1 MMNKIIGF
9 ALAQRLFF
17 SLLAVVIL
25 GFGIKAYKEL
35 PIDAFPDISPT
46 QVKIIIKSSGM
57 TPAEIES
64 RITVPI
70 EMKMVGIPYET
81 MMRSTS
87 KYGLCDITIDFEDGT
102 DIYWARQQ
110 VSERLSD
117 IRGELPVNME
127 GGLAPISTPLSD
139 ILMFTIESNT
149 LSLEEKRSLLDWIIS
164 PKIRSVSG
172 VAEVNALGG
181 KVKTYEVVP
190 DLNKMRTIGVTL
202 EQIFQ
207 ALEENN
213 QNDGAGRVS
222 QGVESILVRSV
233 GRLQDLQDIKTLPV
247 GKRADKVITLGDVA
261 AVKFGYITRAGFVSK
276 NGRGEAVQGLVLGL
290 KGTNTALVLD
300 EVKEELK
307 KLEPM
312 LPGDTKIDIFYDR
325 SDLVNLATDT
335 VKTALY
341 EAVILIMVILLI
353 MLGNLA
359 SAFSVALILPFALL
373 MSFMAM
379 QYFGLTANLMSLGGL
394 AIAIGILVD
403 SAVVVVEHITAE
415 LGNPKHKRQNKL
427 HIIYE
432 ATVEMAPSIITG
444 VLIIII
450 VFMPLLTLEGLEGKL
465 FRPVALSITFA
476 LFSSLILALT
486 LIPVLSSFI
495 LSKRPDK
502 ESYLIKLLTKAY
514 RPSLIFSLRHIKGTI
529 LAVLILFGGSLY
541 LASKTG
547 KTFMPTMDEGSI
559 IIGVEML
566 PSISLKESLALNL
579 KLQKKLMA
587 SVPEIKDIIART
599 GSDEL
604 GLDPMS
610 LNDTDTFLVLKDKE
624 EWREP
629 SKEFVIEEIRKVLD
643 EFIGIEYGFTQ
654 PIEMRVSEMLTGV
667 RGDLA
672 IDIFGSD
679 NDQLEALA
687 VQIKSILE
695 TISGSS
701 DVYKKANE
709 GVEYFELEFDKKAM
723 AYHGISQQELNDF
736 LKVMVTGVQ
745 AGIIQEGMRRIDL
758 MVKGDENLQNS
769 LDKIQKLY
777 YPLENGNAVPL
788 SNFVK
793 FISNAGPVQ
802 IEHEHGYRKT
812 IVQTNV
818 EGRDLVSFVEDAKV
832 KIGNEVKLPAGYY
845 LTYGG
850 EFENQQRAASR
861 LAIIVPLALFLVF
874 ILLFVSFGSLRQ
886 AAIVLINVPLALIG
900 GFIGLYL
907 SGEYMSVPASVGF
920 IALLGIAVLNGVVL
934 VNYFNYLIKNGSELR
949 EAVIEGS
956 IKRLRPVLMT
966 ATIAAFGL
974 LPLLFATGPGSE
986 IQRPLAIVVI
996 NGLISSTLLTLIILP
1011 ILYLKFSKELPE
1023 KHRKKKR
1030 TNNKKE
1036 ARD

>member
-1 MMNKIIGF
+1 MAAMNKIIGF

-17 SLLAVVIL
+17 SLLAVVLL
-25 GFGIKAYKEL
+25 GFGIKAYNEL
-35 PIDAFPDISPT
+35 PVDAFPDISPT

-64 RITVPI
+64 RIVVPI

-117 IRGELPVNME
+117 IKGELPSNLE

-139 ILMFTIESNT
+139 ILMFTIESER

-172 VAEVNALGG
+172 VAEVNPLGG

-190 DLNKMRTIGVTL
+190 DLNKMRTMGITL
-202 EQIFQ
+202 EQIFRT
-207 ALEENN
+207 LEKNN

-233 GRLQDLQDIKTLPV
+233 GQLKNLHDIELLPV
-247 GKRADKVITLGDVA
+247 GKSDDQIITLGDIST
-261 AVKFGYITRAGFVSK
+261 VKFGYLTRAGFVSK
-276 NGRGEAVQGLVLGL
+276 NGQGEAVQGLVLGL
-290 KGTNTALVLD
+290 KGTNTGIVL
-300 EVKEELK
+300 ENVKSEIK

-312 LPGDTKIDIFYDR
+312 LPGDTKIEIFYDR

-335 VKTALY
+335 VKNALY
-341 EAVILIMVILLI
+341 EAIVLIMVILLV

-359 SAFSVALILPFALL
+359 SALSVALILPFALL
-373 MSFMAM
+373 MSFIAM

-403 SAVVVVEHITAE
+403 SAVVVVEHITSE
-415 LGNPKHKRQNKL
+415 LGNPKLQHQSKL
-427 HIIYE
+427 QIIYT
-432 ATVEMAPSIITG
+432 ATIEMAPSIITG

-465 FRPVALSITFA
+465 FRPVALSIIFA

-502 ESYLIKLLTKAY
+502 ESTLIKLLTKAY
-514 RPSLIFSLRHIKGTI
+514 RPTLLFSLRHMKGTI
-529 LAVLILFGGSLY
+529 LAVLVLFGGSLY
-541 LASKTG
+541 LAAKTG
-547 KTFMPTMDEGSI
+547 KSFMPTMDEGSI

-566 PSISLKESLALNL
+566 PSISLEESLVLNL
-579 KLQKKLMA
+579 KLQKKLLA

-610 LNDTDTFLVLKDKE
+610 LNDTDTFLVLKEKE

-643 EFIGIEYGFTQ
+643 EFVGIEYGFTQ

-679 NDQLEALA
+679 NDQLELIA

-695 TISGSS
+695 TITGSS

-709 GVEYFELEFDKKAM
+709 GVEYFELKFDRQAM
-723 AYHGISQQELNDF
+723 AYHGISQQEINDF

-758 MVKGDENLQNS
+758 MVKGEEKLQNS

-788 SNFVK
+788 SNFVT

-818 EGRDLVSFVEDAKV
+818 EGRDLVSFVEEAKV
-832 KIGNEVKLPAGYY
+832 KIEKEVKLPAGYY

-850 EFENQQRAASR
+850 EFENQQRAAAR

-874 ILLFVSFGSLRQ
+874 ILLFVSFGSLTQ
-886 AAIVLINVPLALIG
+886 ASIVLINVPLALIG

-949 EAVIEGS
+949 DAVIEGS

-1011 ILYLKFSKELPE
+1011 ILYLKFSKKSEDEL
-1023 KHRKKKR
+1023 
-1030 TNNKKE
+1030 E
-1036 ARD
+1036 AKAVK

>member
-1 MMNKIIGF
+1 MNKLIGF
-9 ALAQRLFF
+9 ALSQRLFF
-17 SLLAVVIL
+17 TLLAVVLL
-25 GFGIKAYKEL
+25 GFGVKAYKEL

-70 EMKMVGIPYET
+70 EMKMVGIPNQT
-81 MMRSTS
+81 MLRSIS

-110 VSERLSD
+110 VSERLLD
-117 IRGELPVNME
+117 IKDELPPNME

-139 ILMFTIESNT
+139 ILMFTIESDV

-164 PKIRSVSG
+164 PKIRAVSG
-172 VAEVNALGG
+172 VAEVNPLGG

-190 DLNKMRTIGVTL
+190 DLNRMRTLGISLSQIFETL
-202 EQIFQ
+202 E
-207 ALEENN
+207 ANN

-233 GRLQDLQDIKTLPV
+233 GRLKNLDDIKALPV
-247 GKRADKVITLGDVA
+247 GKSADKVITMGEVA
-261 AVKFGYITRAGFVSK
+261 AVRYGHITRAGFVSK
-276 NGRGEAVQGLVLGL
+276 NGQGEAVQGLVLGL
-290 KGTNTALVLD
+290 KGTNTAVVLD
-300 EVKEELK
+300 DVKEELK
-307 KLEPM
+307 KLEAM
-312 LPGDTKIDIFYDR
+312 LPADTKIDIFYDR
-325 SDLVNLATDT
+325 SHLVNLATDT
-335 VKTALY
+335 VKSALF
-341 EAVILIMVILLI
+341 EAVILIMVILLL

-359 SAFSVALILPFALL
+359 SALSVALILPFALL
-373 MSFMAM
+373 MSFIAM

-415 LGNPKHKRQNKL
+415 LGNPKHQHQSKL

-432 ATVEMAPSIITG
+432 ATIDMAPSIITG

-465 FRPVALSITFA
+465 FRPVALSIIFA
-476 LFSSLILALT
+476 LFSSLVLALT

-502 ESYLIKLLTKAY
+502 ESALIQLLTKWY
-514 RPSLIFSLRHIKGTI
+514 KPVLLYSLKHVKITVI
-529 LAVLILFGGSLY
+529 AVVLLFGGSLF

-547 KTFMPTMDEGSI
+547 KTFMPTMDEGNI

-566 PSISLKESLALNL
+566 PSISLEESLALNL

-610 LNDTDTFLVLKDKE
+610 LNDTDTFLVLHEKE
-624 EWREP
+624 KWREP
-629 SKEFVIEEIRKVLD
+629 SKDFVLDEIRKVLD
-643 EFIGIEYGFTQ
+643 QFVGIEYGFTQ

-679 NDQLEALA
+679 NDTLEEIA
-687 VQIKSILE
+687 VKIKNVLESIN
-695 TISGSS
+695 GSS

-709 GVEYFELEFDKKAM
+709 GVEYFELLFNKKAM
-723 AYHGISQQELNDF
+723 AYHGVSQQDLNDF
-736 LKVMVTGVQ
+736 LRVMITGVE
-745 AGIIQEGMRRIDL
+745 AGIIQEDMRRISL
-758 MVKGDENLQNS
+758 MVKGNKTLQNS
-769 LDKIQKLY
+769 LDKIERLH
-777 YPLENGNAVPL
+777 YPLENGKSVPL
-788 SNFVK
+788 GNLIT
-793 FISNAGPVQ
+793 FISNTGPVQ

-818 EGRDLVSFVEDAKV
+818 KGRDLVGFVEEAERM
-832 KIGNEVKLPAGYY
+832 ISEEVELPAGYY
-845 LTYGG
+845 LDYGG

-861 LAIIVPLALFLVF
+861 LAIIVPIALFLVF
-874 ILLFVSFGSLRQ
+874 ILLFVSFGSLIQ
-886 AAIVLINVPLALIG
+886 ATMVIVNVPLALIG
-900 GFIGLYL
+900 GFIGLYF
-907 SGEYMSVPASVGF
+907 SGEYLSVPASVGF

-934 VNYFNYLIKNGSELR
+934 VNYFNYLVRNGKELK

-956 IKRLRPVLMT
+956 VKRLRPVLMT

-974 LPLLFATGPGSE
+974 IPLLFATGPGSE

-996 NGLISSTLLTLIILP
+996 NGLISSTLLTLMILP
-1011 ILYLKFSKELPE
+1011 ILYLKFYKNSLQPG
-1023 KHRKKKR
+1023 
-1030 TNNKKE
+1030 
-1036 ARD
+1036 ADQ

>member
-1 MMNKIIGF
+1 MNKLIGF
-9 ALAQRLFF
+9 ALSQRLFF
-17 SLLAVVIL
+17 TLLAIVIL
-25 GFGIKAYKEL
+25 GFGIKSYREL

-46 QVKIIIKSSGM
+46 QVKIIIKSNGM

-70 EMKMVGIPYET
+70 ETKMVGIPFET
-81 MMRSTS
+81 VMRSTS

-117 IRGELPVNME
+117 IKAELPANLE

-139 ILMFTIESNT
+139 ILMFSIESDA
-149 LSLEEKRSLLDWIIS
+149 LSLIEKRSLLDWVIA

-181 KVKTYEVVP
+181 EVKTYEVIP
-190 DLNKMRTIGVTL
+190 DLGKMRTMGISL
-202 EQIFQ
+202 DQIFKT
-207 ALEENN
+207 LEENN
-213 QNDGAGRVS
+213 QNDGTGRVS

-233 GRLQDLQDIKTLPV
+233 GRLQ
-247 GKRADKVITLGDVA
+247 TLGDIEKLPVTKRGNKVVTIGEIA
-261 AVKFGYITRAGFVSK
+261 TVGIGHLSRAGFVSK
-276 NGRGEAVQGLVLGL
+276 NGEGEAVQGLVLGL
-290 KGTNTALVLD
+290 KGSNTAQVLKK
-300 EVKEELK
+300 VKEELK
-307 KLEPM
+307 NLEPM
-312 LPGDTKIDIFYDR
+312 LPNDTKIEIFYDR

-335 VKTALY
+335 VKNALY
-341 EAVILIMVILLI
+341 EAVFLIMIILLL

-359 SAFSVALILPFALL
+359 SALSVALILPFALL
-373 MSFMAM
+373 MSFIAM
-379 QYFGLTANLMSLGGL
+379 QYFELTANLMSLGGL

-403 SAVVVVEHITAE
+403 SAVVMVEHITAE
-415 LGNPKHKRQNKL
+415 LGNPKHERQHKL

-432 ATVEMAPSIITG
+432 AAIEMAPSIITG

-450 VFMPLLTLEGLEGKL
+450 VFMPLLTLQGLEGKL
-465 FRPVALSITFA
+465 FGPVALSIVFA

-495 LSKRPDK
+495 LKKRPDK
-502 ESYLIKLLTKAY
+502 ESFLIKILTKLY
-514 RPSLIFSLRHIKGTI
+514 RPGLTFCIKHANNI
-529 LAVLILFGGSLY
+529 IVAVLLLFGGSLY
-541 LASKTG
+541 LASQTG
-547 KTFMPTMDEGSI
+547 KAFMPTMDEGSI
-559 IIGVEML
+559 IIGLEML
-566 PSISLKESLALNL
+566 PSISLTESLALNL
-579 KLQKKLMA
+579 KVQKKLLA

-604 GLDPMS
+604 GLDPMG
-610 LNDTDTFLVLKDKE
+610 LNDTDTFLVLKEKE
-624 EWREP
+624 TWRKP
-629 SKEFVIEEIRKVLD
+629 SKEFVINEIRKVLD
-643 EFIGIEYGFTQ
+643 EFIGIEYSFTQ

-679 NDQLEALA
+679 NDQLEVIAQ
-687 VQIKSILE
+687 QIKTILE
-695 TISGSS
+695 SITGSS

-723 AYHGISQQELNDF
+723 AYYDITQQQINDF
-736 LKVMVTGVQ
+736 LKTMVTGVD
-745 AGIIQEGMRRIDL
+745 AGVIQEGMRRISL
-758 MVKGDENLQNS
+758 MVRGDRDLQNS
-769 LDKIQKLY
+769 LDNITKLY
-777 YPLENGNAVPL
+777 YPLDDGRSVPL

-793 FISNAGPVQ
+793 FISSAGPVQ
-802 IEHEHGYRKT
+802 IEHENGYRKT

-818 EGRDLVSFVEDAKV
+818 EGRDLVGFVEEAKA
-832 KIGNEVKLPAGYY
+832 KIAKEVKLPAGYY
-845 LTYGG
+845 LTFGG

-861 LAIIVPLALFLVF
+861 LALIVPLALFLVF
-874 ILLFVSFGSLRQ
+874 ILLFISFGSLRQ

-900 GFIGLYL
+900 GFAGLYL
-907 SGEYMSVPASVGF
+907 SGEYLSVPASVGF

-934 VNYFNYLIKNGSELR
+934 VNYFNYLIKQGYEPEN
-949 EAVIEGS
+949 AVLEGS

-974 LPLLFATGPGSE
+974 IPLLFATGPGSE

-1011 ILYLKFSKELPE
+1011 ILYLKFSKGCCPGADEKEL
-1023 KHRKKKR
+1023 
-1030 TNNKKE
+1030 
-1036 ARD
+1036 

>member
-1 MMNKIIGF
+1 MNKIIGF

-25 GFGIKAYKEL
+25 GFGIKAYNEL
-35 PIDAFPDISPT
+35 PVDAFPDISPT

-64 RITVPI
+64 RIVVPI

-110 VSERLSD
+110 VSERLTD
-117 IRGELPVNME
+117 IKGDLPANME

-139 ILMFTIESNT
+139 ILMFTIESNG
-149 LSLEEKRSLLDWIIS
+149 LSLQEKRSLLDWIIS
-164 PKIRSVSG
+164 PKIRSISG

-190 DLNKMRTIGVTL
+190 DLNKMRTMGIRL

-207 ALEENN
+207 TLEKNN
-213 QNDGAGRVS
+213 QNDGSGRVS

-233 GRLQDLQDIKTLPV
+233 GQLKTLSDIKTLPV
-247 GKRADKVITLGDVA
+247 GKSADKVITIADIA
-261 AVKFGYITRAGFVSK
+261 KVKFGYLTRAGFVSK
-276 NGRGEAVQGLVLGL
+276 NGEGEAVQGLVLGL
-290 KGTNTALVLD
+290 KGSNTRIVL
-300 EVKEELK
+300 EKVKKELE

-312 LPGDTKIDIFYDR
+312 LPGDTKINVFYDR

-335 VKTALY
+335 VKNALY
-341 EAVILIMVILLI
+341 EAIVLIMVILLV

-359 SAFSVALILPFALL
+359 SALSVALILPFALL
-373 MSFMAM
+373 MSFIAM

-415 LGNPKHKRQNKL
+415 LGNPKHQRQNKL
-427 HIIYE
+427 HIIYT

-465 FRPVALSITFA
+465 FRPVALSIIFA

-486 LIPVLSSFI
+486 LIPVVSSFI

-502 ESYLIKLLTKAY
+502 ESWLIKVLTKAY
-514 RPSLIFSLRHIKGTI
+514 RPALLFSLRHMKGTI
-529 LAVLILFGGSLY
+529 LAVLLLFAGSLY
-541 LASKTG
+541 LADKTG
-547 KTFMPTMDEGSI
+547 KSFMPTMDEGSI

-566 PSISLKESLALNL
+566 PSISLKESLILNL
-579 KLQKKLMA
+579 KLQKKLLA

-610 LNDTDTFLVLKDKE
+610 LNDTDTFLVLKNKK

-643 EFIGIEYGFTQ
+643 KFVGIEYSFTQ

-679 NDQLEALA
+679 NDQLEKIA
-687 VQIKSILE
+687 VEIKDILE
-695 TISGSS
+695 SVSGSS

-723 AYHGISQQELNDF
+723 AYYDINQQELNDF

-769 LDKIQKLY
+769 LDKIRKLY
-777 YPLENGNAVPL
+777 YPLENGNAVPI
-788 SNFVK
+788 SSFVK
-793 FISNAGPVQ
+793 FISSAGPVQ
-802 IEHEHGYRKT
+802 VEHEQGYRKT

-818 EGRDLVSFVEDAKV
+818 ESRDLVSFVEEAKSR
-832 KIGNEVKLPAGYY
+832 INEEVKLPAGYY

-850 EFENQQRAASR
+850 EFENQQRAAAR

-874 ILLFVSFGSLRQ
+874 ILLFVSFGSLTQ
-886 AAIVLINVPLALIG
+886 ASIVLINVPLALIG

-934 VNYFNYLIKNGSELR
+934 VNYFNHLIENGSELKD
-949 EAVIEGS
+949 AVIEGS
-956 IKRLRPVLMT
+956 VKRLRPVLMT

-974 LPLLFATGPGSE
+974 LPLLFASGPGSE

-1011 ILYLKFSKELPE
+1011 ILYLKFSKRGD
-1023 KHRKKKR
+1023 KQGD
-1030 TNNKKE
+1030 E
-1036 ARD
+1036 AG

>member
-1 MMNKIIGF
+1 MNKIIGF
-9 ALAQRLFF
+9 ALGQRLFF
-17 SLLAVVIL
+17 SLLAVVLL
-25 GFGIKAYKEL
+25 GFGIKAYTEL
-35 PIDAFPDISPT
+35 PVDAFPDISPT

-64 RITVPI
+64 RIVVPI
-70 EMKMVGIPYET
+70 EIKMVGIPYEV

-110 VSERLSD
+110 VSERLAD
-117 IRGELPVNME
+117 IRDELPSNME

-139 ILMFTIESNT
+139 ILMFTIESER
-149 LSLEEKRSLLDWIIS
+149 LSLAEKRTLLDWIIS
-164 PKIRSVSG
+164 PKIRSISG

-190 DLNKMRTIGVTL
+190 NLNKMRTMGITL

-207 ALEENN
+207 TLEKNN

-233 GRLQDLQDIKTLPV
+233 GQLRNLSDIETLPV
-247 GKRADKVITLGDVA
+247 GKSADKVIVLGDVA
-261 AVKFGYITRAGFVSK
+261 TVKFGYLTRAGFVSK
-276 NGRGEAVQGLVLGL
+276 NGQGEAVQGLVLGL
-290 KGTNTALVLD
+290 KGTNTGIVL
-300 EVKEELK
+300 EKVKEELS

-335 VKTALY
+335 VKNALY
-341 EAVILIMVILLI
+341 EAIVLIMVILLL
-353 MLGNLA
+353 MLGNFA
-359 SAFSVALILPFALL
+359 SALSVALILPFALL
-373 MSFMAM
+373 MSFIAM

-415 LGNPKHKRQNKL
+415 LGNPKHKRQSKL
-427 HIIYE
+427 HIIYT

-465 FRPVALSITFA
+465 FRPVALSIIFA

-495 LSKRPDK
+495 LKKRPDK
-502 ESYLIKLLTKAY
+502 ESALIRLLTKWY
-514 RPSLIFSLRHIKGTI
+514 RPSLLFSLRHVKGTI
-529 LAVLILFGGSLY
+529 LAVLLLFGGSLY
-541 LASKTG
+541 LAAKTG
-547 KTFMPTMDEGSI
+547 KSFMPTMDEGSI
-559 IIGVEML
+559 IIGIEML
-566 PSISLKESLALNL
+566 PSISLEESLVLNL
-579 KLQKKLMA
+579 KLQKKLLA

-610 LNDTDTFLVLKDKE
+610 LNDTDTFLVLKEKE
-624 EWREP
+624 EWRKP
-629 SKEFVIEEIRKVLD
+629 SKQFVIEEIRKVLD
-643 EFIGIEYGFTQ
+643 EFVGIEYGFTQ

-679 NDQLEALA
+679 NDQLEEIA
-687 VQIKSILE
+687 VEIKSILE
-695 TISGSS
+695 TITGSS

-709 GVEYFELEFDKKAM
+709 GVEYFELQFDKKAM
-723 AYHGISQQELNDF
+723 AYYDINQQELNDF
-736 LKVMVTGVQ
+736 LKVMVTGMQ

-758 MVKGDENLQNS
+758 MVKGDESLQNS
-769 LDKIQKLY
+769 LEKIRKLY

-802 IEHEHGYRKT
+802 IEHEQGYRKT

-818 EGRDLVSFVEDAKV
+818 EGRDLVSFVEEAKA
-832 KIGNEVKLPAGYY
+832 KITNEVKLPAGYY

-850 EFENQQRAASR
+850 EFENQQRAAAR

-874 ILLFVSFGSLRQ
+874 ILLFVSFGSLMQ

-920 IALLGIAVLNGVVL
+920 IALLGIAVLNGIVL
-934 VNYFNYLIKNGSELR
+934 VNYFNYLIENGSELKD
-949 EAVIEGS
+949 AVIEGS

-996 NGLISSTLLTLIILP
+996 NGLISSTLLTLIVLP
-1011 ILYLKFSKELPE
+1011 ILYLNFSQGCCSKAEE
-1023 KHRKKKR
+1023 
-1030 TNNKKE
+1030 KE
-1036 ARD
+1036 A

>member
-1 MMNKIIGF
+1 MNKIIGF
-9 ALAQRLFF
+9 ALAQRLFL
-17 SLLAVVIL
+17 SLLALVIL
-25 GFGIKAYKEL
+25 GFGIKAYQEL
-35 PIDAFPDISPT
+35 PVDAFPDISPT

-64 RITVPI
+64 RIVTPI
-70 EMKMVGIPYET
+70 EMKMLGIPHEK
-81 MMRSTS
+81 MMRSIA

-110 VSERLSD
+110 VTERLTD
-117 IRGELPVNME
+117 IRGELPKNME

-139 ILMFTIESNT
+139 ILMFTIESDT

-181 KVKTYEVVP
+181 KVKTYEVMP
-190 DLNKMRTIGVTL
+190 DLNKMRAMGVSL
-202 EQIFQ
+202 EDIFTS
-207 ALEENN
+207 LENNN

-233 GRLQDLQDIKTLPV
+233 GKLNSLDEIKALPV
-247 GKRADKVITLGDVA
+247 TKRGDKIITIRDIA
-261 AVKFGYITRAGFVSK
+261 TVKFGYLTRAGFVSK
-276 NGRGEAVQGLVLGL
+276 NGKGEAVQGLVLGL
-290 KGTNTALVLD
+290 KGSNTEKVLAQ
-300 EVKEELK
+300 VKVELA

-312 LPGDTKIDIFYDR
+312 LPEGTKIDIFYDR
-325 SDLVNLATDT
+325 SDLVNLATST
-335 VKTALY
+335 VKNALY
-341 EAVILIMVILLI
+341 EAIVLIMIILLV

-359 SAFSVALILPFALL
+359 SALSVALILPFALL
-373 MSFMAM
+373 MSFIAM

-415 LGNPKHKRQNKL
+415 LGNEKHKNVNKL

-465 FRPVALSITFA
+465 FRPVALSIIFA
-476 LFSSLILALT
+476 LFSSLVLALT

-502 ESYLIKLLTKAY
+502 ESWLIRVLTKRY
-514 RPSLIFSLRHIKGTI
+514 RPILVTCIKHWKTTI
-529 LAVLILFGGSLY
+529 TVVLILFAASLFM
-541 LASKTG
+541 ASKTG
-547 KTFMPTMDEGSI
+547 KSFMPTMDEGSI

-579 KLQKKLMA
+579 KVQQKLIA

-604 GLDPMS
+604 GLDPMG
-610 LNDTDTFLVLKDKE
+610 LNDTDTFLVLKDKSQ
-624 EWREP
+624 WREP
-629 SKEFVIEEIRKVLD
+629 SKEFVINEIRKVFD
-643 EFIGIEYGFTQ
+643 EFVGIEYGFTQ

-679 NDQLEALA
+679 NDELEKIA
-687 VQIKSILE
+687 VTIKDILE
-695 TISGSS
+695 IIPGSS

-709 GVEYFELEFDKKAM
+709 GVEYLELSFDKKAM
-723 AYHGISQQELNDF
+723 AYHDIDQQEINDF

-745 AGIIQEGMRRIDL
+745 VGIIQEGMRRINL
-758 MVKGDENLQNS
+758 MVKGDASLQNS
-769 LDKIQKLY
+769 ISKLKKLY
-777 YPLENGNAVPL
+777 YPLKNGKFVPL
-788 SNFVK
+788 STLVK
-793 FISNAGPVQ
+793 FVSSAGPVQ
-802 IEHEHGYRKT
+802 IVHEHGYRKT

-818 EGRDLVSFVEDAKV
+818 EGRDLVSFVEEAKA
-832 KIGNEVKLPAGYY
+832 KIEKEVKLPAGYY
-845 LTYGG
+845 LTFGG
-850 EFENQQRAASR
+850 EFENQQRAADR
-861 LAIIVPLALFLVF
+861 LAIIVPLALLLVF
-874 ILLFVSFGSLRQ
+874 ILLFVSFGSLKQ
-886 AAIVLINVPLALIG
+886 AIIVLINVPLALIG
-900 GFIGLYL
+900 GFIGLYV

-934 VNYFNYLIKNGSELR
+934 VNYFNYLVKNGISIK
-949 EAVIEGS
+949 EAVMEGA

-966 ATIAAFGL
+966 ASIAAFGL

-996 NGLISSTLLTLIILP
+996 NGLVSSTLLTLIILP
-1011 ILYLKFSKELPE
+1011 ILYLKFSKKSDFEE
-1023 KHRKKKR
+1023 
-1030 TNNKKE
+1030 E
-1036 ARD
+1036 EIE

>member
-1 MMNKIIGF
+1 
-9 ALAQRLFF
+9 
-17 SLLAVVIL
+17 
-25 GFGIKAYKEL
+25 
-35 PIDAFPDISPT
+35 
-46 QVKIIIKSSGM
+46 
-57 TPAEIES
+57 
-64 RITVPI
+64 
-70 EMKMVGIPYET
+70 
-81 MMRSTS
+81 
-87 KYGLCDITIDFEDGT
+87 
-102 DIYWARQQ
+102 
-110 VSERLSD
+110 
-117 IRGELPVNME
+117 
-127 GGLAPISTPLSD
+127 
-139 ILMFTIESNT
+139 
-149 LSLEEKRSLLDWIIS
+149 
-164 PKIRSVSG
+164 
-172 VAEVNALGG
+172 
-181 KVKTYEVVP
+181 
-190 DLNKMRTIGVTL
+190 
-202 EQIFQ
+202 
-207 ALEENN
+207 
-213 QNDGAGRVS
+213 
-222 QGVESILVRSV
+222 
-233 GRLQDLQDIKTLPV
+233 
-247 GKRADKVITLGDVA
+247 VITLSDVA
-261 AVKFGYITRAGFVSK
+261 TVKFGYLTRAGFVSK
-276 NGRGEAVQGLVLGL
+276 NGEGEAVQGLVLGL
-290 KGTNTALVLD
+290 KGTNTGIVL
-300 EVKEELK
+300 EKVKEELK

-312 LPGDTKIDIFYDR
+312 LPGDTKIEIFYDR

-335 VKTALY
+335 VKNALY
-341 EAVILIMVILLI
+341 EAIILIMVILLV

-359 SAFSVALILPFALL
+359 SAVSVALILPFALL
-373 MSFMAM
+373 MSFIAM

-415 LGNPKHKRQNKL
+415 LGNPKHKRQSKL
-427 HIIYE
+427 HIIYG
-432 ATVEMAPSIITG
+432 ATLEMAPSIITG

-465 FRPVALSITFA
+465 FRPVALSIIFA
-476 LFSSLILALT
+476 LFSSLVLALT

-502 ESYLIKLLTKAY
+502 ESYLIKLLTKGY
-514 RPSLIFSLRHIKGTI
+514 RPVLIFCLKHAKGII

-547 KTFMPTMDEGSI
+547 KAFMPTMDEGSI
-559 IIGVEML
+559 IIGIEML
-566 PSISLKESLALNL
+566 PSISLQESLTLNL
-579 KLQKKLMA
+579 KIQKKLLE

-604 GLDPMS
+604 GLDPMG
-610 LNDTDTFLVLKDKE
+610 LNDTDTFLVLKEKK

-643 EFIGIEYGFTQ
+643 QFVGIEYGFTQ

-679 NDQLEALA
+679 NEKLEEIA
-687 VQIKSILE
+687 VQIKGILE
-695 TISGSS
+695 TIPGSS

-723 AYHGISQQELNDF
+723 AYHGISQQEINDF

-769 LDKIQKLY
+769 LDKIRKLY
-777 YPLENGNAVPL
+777 YPLENGKAVPL

-818 EGRDLVSFVEDAKV
+818 EGRDLVSFVEEAKA
-832 KIGNEVKLPAGYY
+832 KIGKEVKLPAGYY
-845 LTYGG
+845 LAYGG

-874 ILLFVSFGSLRQ
+874 ILLFVSFGSLTQ
-886 AAIVLINVPLALIG
+886 AVIVLINVPLALIG

-934 VNYFNYLIKNGSELR
+934 VNYFNYLIKNGTELR
-949 EAVIEGS
+949 DAVVEGS

-1011 ILYLKFSKELPE
+1011 ILYLKFSKGCCAGVEE
-1023 KHRKKKR
+1023 EKKKQR
-1030 TNNKKE
+1030 PFKS
-1036 ARD
+1036 

>member
-1 MMNKIIGF
+1 MNKLIGF

-17 SLLAVVIL
+17 SLLALVIL
-25 GFGIKAYKEL
+25 GFGIKAYNEL
-35 PIDAFPDISPT
+35 PVDAFPDISPT

-64 RITVPI
+64 RIVVPI
-70 EMKMVGIPYET
+70 EMKMVGIPHET
-81 MMRSTS
+81 MMRSMA

-110 VSERLSD
+110 VSERLAD
-117 IRGELPVNME
+117 IRGELPANME

-139 ILMFTIESNT
+139 ILMFTIESDT

-190 DLNKMRTIGVTL
+190 NLNKMRTFGITL
-202 EQIFQ
+202 GQIFKS
-207 ALEENN
+207 LEENN

-233 GRLQDLQDIKTLPV
+233 GQLKNLQDIETLPV
-247 GKRADKVITLGDVA
+247 GKRDDKVITLGDVA
-261 AVKFGYITRAGFVSK
+261 MVKYGYLTRAGFVSK
-276 NGRGEAVQGLVLGL
+276 NGQGEAVQGLVLGL
-290 KGTNTALVLD
+290 KGTNTALVLE

-307 KLEPM
+307 KLGKM
-312 LPGDTKIDIFYDR
+312 LPSDTTIDIFYDR

-335 VKTALY
+335 VKNALY
-341 EAVILIMVILLI
+341 EAVFLIMIILLV
-353 MLGNLA
+353 MLGNFA
-359 SAFSVALILPFALL
+359 SALSVALILPFALL
-373 MSFMAM
+373 MSFIAM

-403 SAVVVVEHITAE
+403 SAVVVVEHITSE
-415 LGNPKHKRQNKL
+415 LGNPKRQKHSKV
-427 HIIYE
+427 HIIYT
-432 ATVEMAPSIITG
+432 ATIEMAPSIITG

-465 FRPVALSITFA
+465 FRPVALSIIFA

-502 ESYLIKLLTKAY
+502 ESWLIRVLTKVY
-514 RPSLIFSLRHIKGTI
+514 RPVLLFSLRNVKGTI
-529 LAVLILFGGSLY
+529 FAVLLLFAGSLY
-541 LASKTG
+541 LADKTG
-547 KTFMPTMDEGSI
+547 KSFMPTMDEGSI

-566 PSISLKESLALNL
+566 PSISLEESLELNL
-579 KLQKKLMA
+579 KVQKKLLSA
-587 SVPEIKDIIART
+587 VPEIKDIIART

-610 LNDTDTFLVLKDKE
+610 LNDTDTFLVLKEKE

-679 NDQLEALA
+679 NDQLETIA

-695 TISGSS
+695 TIEGSS

-723 AYHGISQQELNDF
+723 AYYDISQQELNDF

-745 AGIIQEGMRRIDL
+745 VGIIQEGMRRINL
-758 MVKGDENLQNS
+758 MVKGDEKIENS
-769 LDKIQKLY
+769 LDKIKKLY
-777 YPLENGNAVPL
+777 YPLENGNAVAI

-793 FISNAGPVQ
+793 FTSNAGPVQ

-818 EGRDLVSFVEDAKV
+818 EGRDLVSFVEEAKA
-832 KIGNEVKLPAGYY
+832 KIENEVKLPAGYY

-874 ILLFVSFGSLRQ
+874 ILLFVSFGSLTQ
-886 AAIVLINVPLALIG
+886 ATIVLINVPLALIG
-900 GFIGLYL
+900 GFVGLYL

-920 IALLGIAVLNGVVL
+920 IALLGIAVLNGVVM
-934 VNYFNYLIKNGSELR
+934 VNYFNYLIERGSEIR
-949 EAVIEGS
+949 DAVVEGS
-956 IKRLRPVLMT
+956 TKRLRPVLMT

-1011 ILYLKFSKELPE
+1011 ILYLKFTKKQELIE
-1023 KHRKKKR
+1023 
-1030 TNNKKE
+1030 
-1036 ARD
+1036 

>member
-1 MMNKIIGF
+1 MNKIIGF

-17 SLLAVVIL
+17 SLLAVVLL

-35 PIDAFPDISPT
+35 PVDAFPDISPT

-64 RITVPI
+64 RIVVPI

-110 VSERLSD
+110 VSERLAD
-117 IRGELPVNME
+117 IRGELPANME

-139 ILMFTIESNT
+139 ILMFTIESER

-190 DLNKMRTIGVTL
+190 DLNKMRTMGITL

-207 ALEENN
+207 TLEKNN
-213 QNDGAGRVS
+213 QNDGAGRIS

-233 GRLQDLQDIKTLPV
+233 GQLKNLSDIQTLPV
-247 GKRADKVITLGDVA
+247 GKSADKVITLADVA
-261 AVKFGYITRAGFVSK
+261 TVKFGYLTRAGFVSK
-276 NGRGEAVQGLVLGL
+276 NGQGEAVQGLVLGL
-290 KGTNTALVLD
+290 KGTNTGIVL
-300 EVKEELK
+300 EKVKEELK

-325 SDLVNLATDT
+325 SDLVNLATNT
-335 VKTALY
+335 VKNALY
-341 EAVILIMVILLI
+341 EAIILIMVILLV

-359 SAFSVALILPFALL
+359 SALSVALILPFALL
-373 MSFMAM
+373 MSFIAM

-415 LGNPKHKRQNKL
+415 LGNDKHKRQSKL
-427 HIIYE
+427 HIIYT

-465 FRPVALSITFA
+465 FRPVALSIIFA
-476 LFSSLILALT
+476 LFSSLVLALT

-502 ESYLIKLLTKAY
+502 ESALIKFLTKIY
-514 RPSLIFSLRHIKGTI
+514 RPILLFSLRHIKGTI

-541 LASKTG
+541 LAAKTG
-547 KTFMPTMDEGSI
+547 KSFMPTMDEGSI

-579 KLQKKLMA
+579 KLQKKLLT

-643 EFIGIEYGFTQ
+643 EFVGIEYGFTQ

-679 NDQLEALA
+679 NDQLEEIA

-695 TISGSS
+695 TITGSS

-709 GVEYFELEFDKKAM
+709 GVEYFELKFDKKAM
-723 AYHGISQQELNDF
+723 AYHGISQQEINNF
-736 LKVMVTGVQ
+736 LKIMVTGVQ

-777 YPLENGNAVPL
+777 YPLDNGKAIPL
-788 SNFVK
+788 SNFIK

-818 EGRDLVSFVEDAKV
+818 EGRDLVSFVEEAKIRIS
-832 KIGNEVKLPAGYY
+832 KEVKLPAGYY

-850 EFENQQRAASR
+850 EFENQQRAAAR

-874 ILLFVSFGSLRQ
+874 ILLFVSFGSLTQ
-886 AAIVLINVPLALIG
+886 ATIVLINVPLALIG

-934 VNYFNYLIKNGSELR
+934 VNYFNYLIKNGSELKD
-949 EAVIEGS
+949 AVIEGS

-1011 ILYLKFSKELPE
+1011 ILYLKFSKGNGDGEE
-1023 KHRKKKR
+1023 KV
-1030 TNNKKE
+1030 
-1036 ARD
+1036 

>member
-1 MMNKIIGF
+1 
-9 ALAQRLFF
+9 
-17 SLLAVVIL
+17 
-25 GFGIKAYKEL
+25 
-35 PIDAFPDISPT
+35 
-46 QVKIIIKSSGM
+46 
-57 TPAEIES
+57 
-64 RITVPI
+64 
-70 EMKMVGIPYET
+70 
-81 MMRSTS
+81 
-87 KYGLCDITIDFEDGT
+87 
-102 DIYWARQQ
+102 
-110 VSERLSD
+110 
-117 IRGELPVNME
+117 
-127 GGLAPISTPLSD
+127 
-139 ILMFTIESNT
+139 
-149 LSLEEKRSLLDWIIS
+149 
-164 PKIRSVSG
+164 
-172 VAEVNALGG
+172 
-181 KVKTYEVVP
+181 
-190 DLNKMRTIGVTL
+190 
-202 EQIFQ
+202 
-207 ALEENN
+207 
-213 QNDGAGRVS
+213 
-222 QGVESILVRSV
+222 
-233 GRLQDLQDIKTLPV
+233 
-247 GKRADKVITLGDVA
+247 
-261 AVKFGYITRAGFVSK
+261 
-276 NGRGEAVQGLVLGL
+276 
-290 KGTNTALVLD
+290 
-300 EVKEELK
+300 
-307 KLEPM
+307 M

-335 VKTALY
+335 VKNALY
-341 EAVILIMVILLI
+341 EAIVLIMVILLV
-353 MLGNLA
+353 MLGNIA
-359 SAFSVALILPFALL
+359 SAVSVALILPFALL
-373 MSFMAM
+373 MSFIAM

-403 SAVVVVEHITAE
+403 SAVVVVEHITSE
-415 LGNPKHKRQNKL
+415 LGNPKHKRHSKI
-427 HIIYE
+427 HIIYT

-465 FRPVALSITFA
+465 FRPVALSIIFA
-476 LFSSLILALT
+476 LFSSLVLALT

-502 ESYLIKLLTKAY
+502 ESWLIKVLTKAY
-514 RPSLIFSLRHIKGTI
+514 RPALLFSLNHVKGTI
-529 LAVLILFGGSLY
+529 LAVLLLFGGSLY
-541 LASKTG
+541 LAAKTG
-547 KTFMPTMDEGSI
+547 KSFMPTMDEGSI

-566 PSISLKESLALNL
+566 PSISLEESLALNL
-579 KLQKKLMA
+579 KIQQKLLA

-610 LNDTDTFLVLKDKE
+610 LNDTDTFLVLTDKE

-629 SKEFVIEEIRKVLD
+629 SKDFVIEEIRKVLD
-643 EFIGIEYGFTQ
+643 GFVGIEFGFTQ

-679 NDQLEALA
+679 NDQLEAIA
-687 VQIKSILE
+687 VQIKTILE
-695 TISGSS
+695 TIEGSS

-709 GVEYFELEFDKKAM
+709 GVEYFELEFDRKAM
-723 AYHGISQQELNDF
+723 AYHDISQQELNDF

-758 MVKGDENLQNS
+758 MVKGEENLQNS
-769 LDKIQKLY
+769 LDKIEKLY
-777 YPLENGNAVPL
+777 YPLENGNAVPI

-793 FISNAGPVQ
+793 FTSNAGPVQ

-818 EGRDLVSFVEDAKV
+818 EGRDLVGFVEEAKN
-832 KIGNEVKLPAGYY
+832 KIENEVKLPAGYY

-850 EFENQQRAASR
+850 EFENQQRAAGR

-874 ILLFVSFGSLRQ
+874 ILLFVSFGSLTQ
-886 AAIVLINVPLALIG
+886 ASIVLINVPLALIG
-900 GFIGLYL
+900 GFIGLYV

-934 VNYFNYLIKNGSELR
+934 VNYFNYLIDNGSTLKD
-949 EAVIEGS
+949 AVIEGS

-1011 ILYLKFSKELPE
+1011 ILYLKFSKKVEDE
-1023 KHRKKKR
+1023 
-1030 TNNKKE
+1030 TKE
-1036 ARD
+1036 RMSQ

>member
-1 MMNKIIGF
+1 MNKLIGF
-9 ALAQRLFF
+9 ALSQRLFF
-17 SLLAVVIL
+17 LLLAVVLL

-70 EMKMVGIPYET
+70 EMKMVGIPNET
-81 MMRSTS
+81 MLRSTS

-117 IRGELPVNME
+117 IRDELPANME

-139 ILMFTIESNT
+139 ILMFTIESTT

-164 PKIRSVSG
+164 PKIRAVSG
-172 VAEVNALGG
+172 VAEVNPLGG

-190 DLNKMRTIGVTL
+190 DLNKMRTLGMTL
-202 EQIFQ
+202 SKIFQ
-207 ALEENN
+207 TLQENN

-233 GRLQDLQDIKTLPV
+233 GRLKSLEEIRRLPV
-247 GKRADKVITLGDVA
+247 GKIGEKIILLGDVA
-261 AVKFGYITRAGFVSK
+261 TVKYGHITRAGFVSK
-276 NGRGEAVQGLVLGL
+276 NGQSEAVQGLVLGL
-290 KGTNTALVLD
+290 KGTNTAVVLD
-300 EVKEELK
+300 DVKEALR

-312 LPGDTKIDIFYDR
+312 LPGDTKIAIFYDR

-335 VKTALY
+335 VKNALY
-341 EAVILIMVILLI
+341 EAVILIMIILLI

-359 SAFSVALILPFALL
+359 SALSVALILPFALL
-373 MSFMAM
+373 MSFIAM

-415 LGNPKHKRQNKL
+415 LGNPKCKRQNKL

-432 ATVEMAPSIITG
+432 ATIDMAPSIITG

-465 FRPVALSITFA
+465 FRPVALSIIFA

-486 LIPVLSSFI
+486 LIPVLSSYI

-502 ESYLIKLLTKAY
+502 ESALMVLLTKWY
-514 RPSLIFSLRHIKGTI
+514 RPVLLFSLRHVKETVIV
-529 LAVLILFGGSLY
+529 VLLLFGGSLY

-566 PSISLKESLALNL
+566 PSVSLEESLTLNL
-579 KLQKKLMA
+579 KLQKKLLA

-610 LNDTDTFLVLKDKE
+610 LNDTDTFLVLHDKE
-624 EWREP
+624 TWREP
-629 SKEFVIEEIRKVLD
+629 SKAFVIEEIRKVLD
-643 EFIGIEYGFTQ
+643 EFVGIEFGFTQ

-679 NDQLEALA
+679 NDTLEAIASQVKTLLES
-687 VQIKSILE
+687 IK
-695 TISGSS
+695 GSS

-723 AYHGISQQELNDF
+723 AYHGISQQEINDF
-736 LKVMVTGVQ
+736 LKVMITGVKV
-745 AGIIQEGMRRIDL
+745 GIIQEGMRRIDL
-758 MVKGDENLQNS
+758 MVKGEKNLQNS
-769 LDKIQKLY
+769 LDKIKKLY
-777 YPLENGNAVPL
+777 YPLENGKAVPL
-788 SNFVK
+788 SDFIK
-793 FISNAGPVQ
+793 FISSTGPVQ

-818 EGRDLVSFVEDAKV
+818 EGRDLVSFVEEV
-832 KIGNEVKLPAGYY
+832 KMKIEKEVKLPAGYY

-850 EFENQQRAASR
+850 EFENQQRAAAR
-861 LAIIVPLALFLVF
+861 LAIIVPLALLLVF
-874 ILLFVSFGSLRQ
+874 ILLFVSFNSLIQ
-886 AAIVLINVPLALIG
+886 ATIVLVNVPLALIG
-900 GFIGLYL
+900 GFIGLYV

-934 VNYFNYLIKNGSELR
+934 VNYFNYLIKHGTQLKD
-949 EAVIEGS
+949 AVIEGS

-966 ATIAAFGL
+966 AIIAAFGL

-996 NGLISSTLLTLIILP
+996 NGLLSSTLLTLIILP
-1011 ILYLKFSKELPE
+1011 ILYLKFSKKTKDTQL
-1023 KHRKKKR
+1023 
-1030 TNNKKE
+1030 TQ
-1036 ARD
+1036 

>member
-1 MMNKIIGF
+1 MNKIIGF
-9 ALAQRLFF
+9 ALGQRLFF
-17 SLLAVVIL
+17 SLLALALL
-25 GFGIKAYKEL
+25 GFGFKAYNEL
-35 PIDAFPDISPT
+35 PVDAFPDISPT

-64 RITVPI
+64 RIVVPI

-110 VSERLSD
+110 VSERLAD
-117 IRGELPVNME
+117 IRDELPANME

-139 ILMFTIESNT
+139 ILMFTIESER
-149 LSLEEKRSLLDWIIS
+149 LSLEEKRSLLDWVIS
-164 PKIRSVSG
+164 PKIRSISG

-190 DLNKMRTIGVTL
+190 DLNKMRTMNITL

-207 ALEENN
+207 TLEKNN

-233 GRLQDLQDIKTLPV
+233 GQLKNLFDIKTLPV
-247 GKRADKVITLGDVA
+247 GKRADKVITIGDVA
-261 AVKFGYITRAGFVSK
+261 MVKFGYLTRAGFVSK
-276 NGRGEAVQGLVLGL
+276 NGQGEAVQGLVLGL
-290 KGTNTALVLD
+290 KGTNTGIVLKK
-300 EVKEELK
+300 VKEELN
-307 KLEPM
+307 KLGSM
-312 LPGDTKIDIFYDR
+312 LPGDTKIEIFYDR

-335 VKTALY
+335 VKNALY
-341 EAVILIMVILLI
+341 EAIVLIMVILLV

-359 SAFSVALILPFALL
+359 SALSVALILPFALL
-373 MSFMAM
+373 MSFIAM

-415 LGNPKHKRQNKL
+415 LGNPKHKRQSKL
-427 HIIYE
+427 QIIYT
-432 ATVEMAPSIITG
+432 ATIEMAPSIITG
-444 VLIIII
+444 VAIIII

-465 FRPVALSITFA
+465 FRPVALSIIFA

-486 LIPVLSSFI
+486 LVPVLSSFI

-502 ESYLIKLLTKAY
+502 ESALIKLLTKWY
-514 RPSLIFSLRHIKGTI
+514 RPSLLFALDHIKFTI
-529 LAVLILFGGSLY
+529 MAVLLLFGASLY
-541 LASKTG
+541 LAAKTG
-547 KTFMPTMDEGSI
+547 KSFMPTMDEGSI

-579 KLQKKLMA
+579 KLQKKLIS

-610 LNDTDTFLVLKDKE
+610 LNDTDTFLVLKEKE

-629 SKEFVIEEIRKVLD
+629 SKAFVIDEIRKVLD
-643 EFIGIEYGFTQ
+643 EFVGIEYGFTQ

-679 NDQLEALA
+679 NDQLEEIA

-695 TISGSS
+695 SISGSS

-723 AYHGISQQELNDF
+723 AYYDIGQQELNRF
-736 LKVMVTGVQ
+736 LKVMVTGMQ
-745 AGIIQEGMRRIDL
+745 AGIIQEGMRRIDM
-758 MVKGDENLQNS
+758 MVKGDKNLQNS

-788 SNFVK
+788 GRLVK
-793 FISNAGPVQ
+793 FISRAGPVQ
-802 IEHEHGYRKT
+802 IEHEQGYRKT

-818 EGRDLVSFVEDAKV
+818 EGRDLVSFVEEAKA
-832 KIGNEVKLPAGYY
+832 KIDNEVKLPAGYY

-850 EFENQQRAASR
+850 EFENQQRAAAR

-874 ILLFVSFGSLRQ
+874 ILLFVSFGSFMQ
-886 AAIVLINVPLALIG
+886 ATIVLVNVPLALIG
-900 GFIGLYL
+900 GFVGLYL

-934 VNYFNYLIKNGSELR
+934 VNYFNYLIKNGRKLKD
-949 EAVIEGS
+949 AVIEGS

-974 LPLLFATGPGSE
+974 LPLLFASGPGSE

-1011 ILYLKFSKELPE
+1011 ILYLKFSQGCCN
-1023 KHRKKKR
+1023 KKKE
-1030 TNNKKE
+1030 KG
-1036 ARD
+1036 

>member
-1 MMNKIIGF
+1 MNKIIGF
-9 ALAQRLFF
+9 ALSQRLFF
-17 SLLAVVIL
+17 SLLAIVLL

-46 QVKIIIKSSGM
+46 QVKIIIKSNGM
-57 TPAEIES
+57 TPAEMES
-64 RITVPI
+64 RVTVPI
-70 EMKMVGIPYET
+70 EMKMVGIPHET
-81 MMRSTS
+81 MLRSIS

-110 VSERLSD
+110 VSERLLD
-117 IRGELPVNME
+117 IRDQLPQNIE

-139 ILMFTIESNT
+139 ILMFTIESDT
-149 LSLEEKRSLLDWIIS
+149 LSLEEKRTLLDWIIS
-164 PKIRSVSG
+164 PKIRAVSG
-172 VAEVNALGG
+172 VAEVNPLGG

-190 DLNKMRTIGVTL
+190 DLDKMRARGITL
-202 EQIFQ
+202 SQIFQ
-207 ALEENN
+207 TLQENN

-233 GRLQDLQDIKTLPV
+233 GRLKNLNEIETLPL
-247 GKRADKVITLGDVA
+247 GKSAGKVITIGDVA
-261 AVKFGYITRAGFVSK
+261 KVKYGHITRAGFVSK
-276 NGRGEAVQGLVLGL
+276 NGTGEAVQGLVLGL
-290 KGTNTALVLD
+290 KGTNTATVLD
-300 EVKEELK
+300 DVKEELK
-307 KLEPM
+307 KLESM

-335 VKTALY
+335 VKAALY
-341 EAVILIMVILLI
+341 EAIILIMVILLL

-373 MSFMAM
+373 MSFIAM

-415 LGNPKHKRQNKL
+415 LGNAKHKMHNKL

-432 ATVEMAPSIITG
+432 ATIDMAPSIITG

-465 FRPVALSITFA
+465 FRPVALSIIFA

-495 LSKRPDK
+495 LKKRPDK
-502 ESYLIKLLTKAY
+502 ESALIKLLTKWY
-514 RPSLIFSLRHIKGTI
+514 KPVLLFSLKHIKATVI
-529 LAVLILFGGSLY
+529 AVLLLFGGSLV

-559 IIGVEML
+559 IIGIEML
-566 PSISLKESLALNL
+566 PSISLEESLALNL
-579 KLQKKLMA
+579 KLQKKLLA

-610 LNDTDTFLVLKDKE
+610 LNDTDTFLVLHDKE
-624 EWREP
+624 QWREH
-629 SKEFVIEEIRKVLD
+629 SKAFVIDEIRKVLD
-643 EFIGIEYGFTQ
+643 QFTGIEFGFTQ

-679 NDQLEALA
+679 NETLEAIA
-687 VQIKSILE
+687 VEIKALLE
-695 TISGSS
+695 TIEGSR

-709 GVEYFELEFDKKAM
+709 GVEYFEIKFDRKAM
-723 AYHGISQQELNDF
+723 AYHGVSQQELNDF
-736 LKVMVTGVQ
+736 LKVMVTGVS
-745 AGIIQEGMRRIDL
+745 AGVIQEGMRRIDL
-758 MVKGDENLQNS
+758 MVKGDKSLQNS
-769 LDKIQKLY
+769 LDKLQRLY

-788 SNFVK
+788 GNFVQ

-818 EGRDLVSFVEDAKV
+818 EGRDLVSFVEEAKT
-832 KIGNEVKLPAGYY
+832 KIENEIKLPAGYY
-845 LTYGG
+845 LAFGG
-850 EFENQQRAASR
+850 EFENQQRASER
-861 LAIIVPLALFLVF
+861 LSIIVPIALFLVF
-874 ILLFVSFGSLRQ
+874 ILLFVSFGSLTQ
-886 AAIVLINVPLALIG
+886 ATMVILNVPLALIG

-934 VNYFNYLIKNGSELR
+934 VNYFNYLVKNGVELR
-949 EAVIEGS
+949 QAVIEGS

-974 LPLLFATGPGSE
+974 IPLLFATGPGSE

-1011 ILYLKFSKELPE
+1011 ILYLKFSKPTE
-1023 KHRKKKR
+1023 
-1030 TNNKKE
+1030 NANV
-1036 ARD
+1036 A

>member
-1 MMNKIIGF
+1 MNKIIGF
-9 ALAQRLFF
+9 ALAQRMFF
-17 SLLAVVIL
+17 SLLALVIL
-25 GFGIKAYKEL
+25 GWGVKTYMEL
-35 PIDAFPDISPT
+35 PVDAFPDISPT
-46 QVKIIIKSSGM
+46 QVKIIMKSNGM
-57 TPAEIES
+57 TPAEVES

-70 EMKMVGIPYET
+70 ETKMVGIPYET
-81 MMRSTS
+81 MMRSTT

-110 VSERLSD
+110 VGERLSD
-117 IRGELPVNME
+117 IKDELPENTM

-139 ILMFTIESNT
+139 ILMFTIESDA
-149 LSLEEKRSLLDWIIS
+149 LSLEAKRTLLDWIIA
-164 PKIRSVSG
+164 PKIRAISG

-190 DLNKMRTIGVTL
+190 ELNRMRAMGVTL
-202 EQIFQ
+202 DQIFH
-207 ALEENN
+207 ALEKNN
-213 QNDGAGRVS
+213 KNDGAGRVS
-222 QGVESILVRSV
+222 QGVESILVRSI
-233 GRLQDLQDIKTLPV
+233 GRLKNIHDIETLPIA
-247 GKRADKVITLGDVA
+247 KIADRIITIGDVA
-261 AVKFGYITRAGFVSK
+261 SVHFGFLTRSGFVSK
-276 NGRGEAVQGLVLGL
+276 NGEGEAVQGLVLGL
-290 KGTNTALVLD
+290 KGINTAVVLGK
-300 EVKEELK
+300 VKAELS
-307 KLEPM
+307 KLEKM
-312 LPGDTKIDIFYDR
+312 LPHGTKINIFYDR

-335 VKTALY
+335 VKKALY
-341 EAVILIMVILLI
+341 EAIVLIMIILLV

-359 SAFSVALILPFALL
+359 SAVSVALILPFALL
-373 MSFMAM
+373 MSFIAM

-415 LGNPKHKRQNKL
+415 LGNEKRQRQSKL

-465 FRPVALSITFA
+465 FRPVALSIIFA

-495 LSKRPDK
+495 LKKRPDK
-502 ESYLIKLLTKAY
+502 ESWLIKKLTAFYKPVLLWCISHVKTV
-514 RPSLIFSLRHIKGTI
+514 
-529 LAVLILFGGSLY
+529 VLSVVVLFGGSLY
-541 LASKTG
+541 LAAITG
-547 KTFMPTMDEGSI
+547 KAFMPTMDEGSI

-566 PSISLKESLALNL
+566 PSISLKESLTLNL
-579 KLQKKLMA
+579 KIQKKLRE
-587 SVPEIKDIIART
+587 SVPEIKEIIART

-604 GLDPMS
+604 GLDPMG
-610 LNDTDTFLVLKDKE
+610 LNDTDTFLVLKDKS

-629 SKEFVIEEIRKVLD
+629 SKAFVIEEIRKVLD
-643 EFIGIEYGFTQ
+643 EFVGIEYSFTQ

-672 IDIFGSD
+672 VAIFGSD
-679 NDQLEALA
+679 NAVLEEIAVKIKAL
-687 VQIKSILE
+687 LE
-695 TISGSS
+695 KIPGNS

-723 AYHGISQQELNDF
+723 AYYNITQEELNNF
-736 LKVMVTGVQ
+736 LKVMVSGVDV
-745 AGIIQEGMRRIDL
+745 GIIQEGMRRIPL
-758 MVKGDENLQNS
+758 TVKGEEKLRHS
-769 LDKIQKLY
+769 LDKVKKLY
-777 YPLENGNAVPL
+777 YPLPDGKAIPL

-793 FISNAGPVQ
+793 FISNNGPVQ

-812 IVQTNV
+812 IVQSNV
-818 EGRDLVSFVEDAKV
+818 EGRDLVSFVEEAQK
-832 KIGNEVKLPAGYY
+832 KISDEIKLPAGYY
-845 LTYGG
+845 VEYGG
-850 EFENQQRAASR
+850 EFKNQQRAASR

-886 AAIVLINVPLALIG
+886 AIMVLINVPLALIG

-934 VNYFNYLIKNGSELR
+934 VNYFNYLVKNGTSLKD
-949 EAVIEGS
+949 AVVEGS
-956 IKRLRPVLMT
+956 VKRLRPVLMT
-966 ATIAAFGL
+966 AMIAAFGL

-986 IQRPLAIVVI
+986 IQKPLAIVVI

-1011 ILYLKFSKELPE
+1011 ILYLRFSKKEMP
-1023 KHRKKKR
+1023 RK
-1030 TNNKKE
+1030 NVY
-1036 ARD
+1036 